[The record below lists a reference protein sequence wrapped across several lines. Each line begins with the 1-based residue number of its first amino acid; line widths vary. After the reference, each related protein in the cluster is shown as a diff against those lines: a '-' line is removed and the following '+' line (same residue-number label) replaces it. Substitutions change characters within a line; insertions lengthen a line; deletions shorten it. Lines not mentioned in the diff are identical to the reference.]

1 MGTSDTL
8 MYLASEKNVECIY
21 YQHWLS
27 VVLFGTENSYWHN
40 NVEPKHLQSIN
51 FTCLPKV
58 KKILAKSL
66 AYHAKHVW
74 MRLHRSPC
82 FRKP

>member
-1 MGTSDTL
+1 MTTYKNVRATLAGTSDTL

-40 NVEPKHLQSIN
+40 NVEPKHLPTIN

-58 KKILAKSL
+58 IFWQNHWLITQNM
-66 AYHAKHVW
+66 YG
-74 MRLHRSPC
+74 
-82 FRKP
+82 